1 MVYLNSFFIGDRIY
15 CELKNCIRELDIF
28 QGDVY
33 YVIINGNNLIGFYFS
48 IEEYVKLY
56 FGECQ
61 INYVIVCLLMFIYVI
76 IFLSGLVGNIFMV
89 FVILKNVY
97 MCFVMNYYLLS
108 FFMVDFFI
116 IVFGKLL
123 LLIKNFVKCFE
134 IVCLKF
140 FVVFVFSCFLCFVFE
155 CC

>member
-1 MVYLNSFFIGDRIY
+1 
-15 CELKNCIRELDIF
+15 
-28 QGDVY
+28 
-33 YVIINGNNLIGFYFS
+33 
-48 IEEYVKLY
+48 
-56 FGECQ
+56 
-61 INYVIVCLLMFIYVI
+61 MFIYVI
-76 IFLSGLVGNIFMV
+76 IFLSGLIGNIFMV

-134 IVCLKF
+134 IVCLKI
-140 FVVFVFSCFLCFVFE
+140 FVVFVF
-155 CC
+155 